1 MAFTPT
7 TVDYVGHQQLRGDAL
22 NRVTKAKLATKLRKE
37 EEERRAAAARAA
49 SKKKSSF
56 GSKIAGAVVRG
67 AAAYYTGGASEAT
80 GLGSM
85 LDQQLRGGDAYER
98 NEYGDLVGAVAS
110 TSGVMT
116 GKKVADATMRLNAQA
131 RRDDEMQ
138 ARLDKIS
145 PEAGL
150 AYAERREAK
159 DAKNRGVFEDYK
171 KGFLNFGQDI
181 DGLDLSAT
189 TMDYS
194 GITSS
199 KKVGKTPDVSQYE
212 EEGPLGSGPVAIEE
226 AAPEA
231 AAEGFEGTDT
241 APDPGFLNA
250 MKPVDQVS
258 TNLPSNRNENFGNVM
273 NAPATPTNQ
282 GPEDQRVDDSE
293 HNMRNEGVLSGNV
306 KSSPDEK
313 WNENI
318 W

>member
-138 ARLDKIS
+138 ARMDKIS
-145 PEAGL
+145 PRAGL
-150 AYAERREAK
+150 AYAEKREAK

-194 GITSS
+194 GIKKQDKIEVPDTSS
-199 KKVGKTPDVSQYE
+199 YESDDRQGGEYVSKVPIENAS
-212 EEGPLGSGPVAIEE
+212 EGYTG
-226 AAPEA
+226 
-231 AAEGFEGTDT
+231 
-241 APDPGFLNA
+241 
-250 MKPVDQVS
+250 DQVQ
-258 TNLPSNRNENFGNVM
+258 TPGGD
-273 NAPATPTNQ
+273 PALKEQEDAMGGDPALAHITDAQPT
-282 GPEDQRVDDSE
+282 EIKSE
-293 HNMRNEGVLSGNV
+293 GILTES
-306 KSSPDEK
+306 
-313 WNENI
+313 
-318 W
+318 

>member
-7 TVDYVGHQQLRGDAL
+7 TVDYVGHQSLRQKAL
-22 NRVTKAKLATKLRKE
+22 GNVTRAKLATKLRKE

-116 GKKVADATMRLNAQA
+116 AKKVGDATMRLNAQSA
-131 RRDDEMQ
+131 KDDAMQ
-138 ARLDKIS
+138 ARMDKIS
-145 PEAGL
+145 ANAGL
-150 AYAERREAK
+150 AYAEKREAK
-159 DAKNRGVFEDYK
+159 DAKNRAVFDDYK
-171 KGFLNFGQDI
+171 KGFLNFGRDV

-194 GITSS
+194 GIS
-199 KKVGKTPDVSQYE
+199 KGKKIETTTPAPVDDFSQGDDIDSQDGAYKYANQATQPSAE
-212 EEGPLGSGPVAIEE
+212 LLALEEGY
-226 AAPEA
+226 
-231 AAEGFEGTDT
+231 
-241 APDPGFLNA
+241 
-250 MKPVDQVS
+250 
-258 TNLPSNRNENFGNVM
+258 
-273 NAPATPTNQ
+273 Q
-282 GPEDQRVDDSE
+282 GDGWKE
-293 HNMRNEGVLSGNV
+293 
-306 KSSPDEK
+306 
-313 WNENI
+313 
-318 W
+318 

>member
-138 ARLDKIS
+138 ARMDKIS
-145 PEAGL
+145 PRAGL
-150 AYAERREAK
+150 AYAEKREAK

-189 TMDYS
+189 TMDQS
-194 GITSS
+194 GIKKQDKIEVPDTSS
-199 KKVGKTPDVSQYE
+199 YESDDRQGGEYVSKVPIENAS
-212 EEGPLGSGPVAIEE
+212 EGYTG
-226 AAPEA
+226 
-231 AAEGFEGTDT
+231 
-241 APDPGFLNA
+241 
-250 MKPVDQVS
+250 DQVQ
-258 TNLPSNRNENFGNVM
+258 TPGGD
-273 NAPATPTNQ
+273 PALKEQEDAMGGDPALAHITDAQPT
-282 GPEDQRVDDSE
+282 EIKSE
-293 HNMRNEGVLSGNV
+293 GILTES
-306 KSSPDEK
+306 
-313 WNENI
+313 
-318 W
+318 

>member
-116 GKKVADATMRLNAQA
+116 GKKVADATARLNAQA

-138 ARLDKIS
+138 ARMDKIS
-145 PEAGL
+145 PRAGL
-150 AYAERREAK
+150 AYAEKREAK
-159 DAKNRGVFEDYK
+159 DAKNRGVFDNYK
-171 KGFLNFGQDI
+171 KGFLNFGRDI

-194 GITSS
+194 GIKKQDKIEVPDTSS
-199 KKVGKTPDVSQYE
+199 YESDDRQGGEYVSKVPIENAS
-212 EEGPLGSGPVAIEE
+212 EGYTG
-226 AAPEA
+226 
-231 AAEGFEGTDT
+231 
-241 APDPGFLNA
+241 
-250 MKPVDQVS
+250 DQVQ
-258 TNLPSNRNENFGNVM
+258 TPGGD
-273 NAPATPTNQ
+273 PALKEQEDAMGGDPALAHITDAQPT
-282 GPEDQRVDDSE
+282 EIKSE
-293 HNMRNEGVLSGNV
+293 GILTES
-306 KSSPDEK
+306 
-313 WNENI
+313 
-318 W
+318 

>member
-7 TVDYVGHQQLRGDAL
+7 TVDYVGHQQLRRDAL

-138 ARLDKIS
+138 ARMDKIS
-145 PEAGL
+145 PRAGL
-150 AYAERREAK
+150 AYAEKREAK

-194 GITSS
+194 GIKKQDKIEVPDTSS
-199 KKVGKTPDVSQYE
+199 YESDDRQGGEYVSKVPIEDASEGWKGDQVQTPGGDPALKEQEDAMGGDPALAHITNAPPTEVKSE
-212 EEGPLGSGPVAIEE
+212 EE
-226 AAPEA
+226 
-231 AAEGFEGTDT
+231 
-241 APDPGFLNA
+241 N
-250 MKPVDQVS
+250 
-258 TNLPSNRNENFGNVM
+258 
-273 NAPATPTNQ
+273 
-282 GPEDQRVDDSE
+282 
-293 HNMRNEGVLSGNV
+293 SGNILTV
-306 KSSPDEK
+306 
-313 WNENI
+313 
-318 W
+318 

>member
-138 ARLDKIS
+138 ARMDKIS

-159 DAKNRGVFEDYK
+159 DAKNRAVFEDYK

-212 EEGPLGSGPVAIEE
+212 EEGPPGSGPVAIAE
-226 AAPEA
+226 AAPDA
-231 AAEGFEGTDT
+231 AAEGANLEGTENS
-241 APDPGFLNA
+241 APVNPATF
-250 MKPVDQVS
+250 PS
-258 TNLPSNRNENFGNVM
+258 NLPGEFSQDGGQAQDTSEQITGIM
-273 NAPATPTNQ
+273 NTGPIEPLKEEQ
-282 GPEDQRVDDSE
+282 GAQ
-293 HNMRNEGVLSGNV
+293 
-306 KSSPDEK
+306 
-313 WNENI
+313 
-318 W
+318 

>member
-116 GKKVADATMRLNAQA
+116 GKKVADATARLNAQA

-138 ARLDKIS
+138 ARMDKIS
-145 PEAGL
+145 PRAGL
-150 AYAERREAK
+150 AYAEKREAK

-194 GITSS
+194 GIKKQDKIEVPDTSS
-199 KKVGKTPDVSQYE
+199 YESDDRQGGEYVSKVPIEDASEGWKGDQVQTPGGDPALKEQEDAMGGDPALAHIINAPPTEVQSE
-212 EEGPLGSGPVAIEE
+212 EE
-226 AAPEA
+226 
-231 AAEGFEGTDT
+231 
-241 APDPGFLNA
+241 N
-250 MKPVDQVS
+250 
-258 TNLPSNRNENFGNVM
+258 
-273 NAPATPTNQ
+273 
-282 GPEDQRVDDSE
+282 
-293 HNMRNEGVLSGNV
+293 SGNILTV
-306 KSSPDEK
+306 S
-313 WNENI
+313 
-318 W
+318 

>member
-7 TVDYVGHQQLRGDAL
+7 TVDYVGHLRLRGDAL

-49 SKKKSSF
+49 RKKKSSF

-116 GKKVADATMRLNAQA
+116 GKKVADATARLNAQA

-138 ARLDKIS
+138 ARMDKIS
-145 PEAGL
+145 PRAGL
-150 AYAERREAK
+150 AYAEKREAK
-159 DAKNRGVFEDYK
+159 DAKNRGVFDDYK

-194 GITSS
+194 GIKKQDKIEVPDTSMYESDDRQGGEYVS
-199 KKVGKTPDVSQYE
+199 KVPIENAS
-212 EEGPLGSGPVAIEE
+212 EGYTGDQLTVPGGDPALKEQEDAMGGDPALAHITDAQPTEIKS
-226 AAPEA
+226 
-231 AAEGFEGTDT
+231 EGILTE
-241 APDPGFLNA
+241 
-250 MKPVDQVS
+250 S
-258 TNLPSNRNENFGNVM
+258 
-273 NAPATPTNQ
+273 
-282 GPEDQRVDDSE
+282 
-293 HNMRNEGVLSGNV
+293 
-306 KSSPDEK
+306 
-313 WNENI
+313 
-318 W
+318 

>member
-116 GKKVADATMRLNAQA
+116 GKKVADATARLNAQA

-138 ARLDKIS
+138 ARMDKIS
-145 PEAGL
+145 PRAGL
-150 AYAERREAK
+150 AYAEKREAK

-194 GITSS
+194 GIKKQDKIEVPDTSS
-199 KKVGKTPDVSQYE
+199 YESDDRQGGEYVSKVPIENASEGYTGDQVQTPGGDPALKEQEDAMGGDPALAHIINAPPTEVQSE
-212 EEGPLGSGPVAIEE
+212 EE
-226 AAPEA
+226 
-231 AAEGFEGTDT
+231 
-241 APDPGFLNA
+241 N
-250 MKPVDQVS
+250 
-258 TNLPSNRNENFGNVM
+258 
-273 NAPATPTNQ
+273 
-282 GPEDQRVDDSE
+282 
-293 HNMRNEGVLSGNV
+293 SGNILTV
-306 KSSPDEK
+306 S
-313 WNENI
+313 
-318 W
+318 

>member
-138 ARLDKIS
+138 ARMDKIS
-145 PEAGL
+145 PRAGL
-150 AYAERREAK
+150 AYAEKREAK

-194 GITSS
+194 GITSA

-212 EEGPLGSGPVAIEE
+212 EEGPPGSGPVAIAE
-226 AAPEA
+226 AAPDA
-231 AAEGFEGTDT
+231 AAEGANLEGTENS
-241 APDPGFLNA
+241 APVNPATF
-250 MKPVDQVS
+250 PS
-258 TNLPSNRNENFGNVM
+258 NLPGEFSQDGGQAQDTSEQITGIM
-273 NAPATPTNQ
+273 NTGPIEPLKEEQ
-282 GPEDQRVDDSE
+282 GAQ
-293 HNMRNEGVLSGNV
+293 
-306 KSSPDEK
+306 
-313 WNENI
+313 
-318 W
+318 

>member
-138 ARLDKIS
+138 ARMDKIS
-145 PEAGL
+145 PRAGL
-150 AYAERREAK
+150 AYAEKREAK

-194 GITSS
+194 GIKKQDKIEVPDTSS
-199 KKVGKTPDVSQYE
+199 YESDDRQGGEYVSKVPIENASEGYTGDQVQTPGGDPALKEQEDAMGGDPALAHIINAPPTEVQSE
-212 EEGPLGSGPVAIEE
+212 EE
-226 AAPEA
+226 
-231 AAEGFEGTDT
+231 
-241 APDPGFLNA
+241 N
-250 MKPVDQVS
+250 
-258 TNLPSNRNENFGNVM
+258 
-273 NAPATPTNQ
+273 
-282 GPEDQRVDDSE
+282 
-293 HNMRNEGVLSGNV
+293 SGNILTV
-306 KSSPDEK
+306 S
-313 WNENI
+313 
-318 W
+318 

>member
-138 ARLDKIS
+138 ARMDKIS
-145 PEAGL
+145 PRAGL
-150 AYAERREAK
+150 AYAEKREAK
-159 DAKNRGVFEDYK
+159 DAKNRGVFDNYK
-171 KGFLNFGQDI
+171 KGFLNFGRDI

-194 GITSS
+194 GIKKQDKIEVPDTSS
-199 KKVGKTPDVSQYE
+199 YESDDRQGGEYVSKVPIENASEGYTGDQVQTPGGDPALKEQEDAMGGDPALAHIINAPPTEVQSE
-212 EEGPLGSGPVAIEE
+212 EE
-226 AAPEA
+226 
-231 AAEGFEGTDT
+231 
-241 APDPGFLNA
+241 N
-250 MKPVDQVS
+250 
-258 TNLPSNRNENFGNVM
+258 
-273 NAPATPTNQ
+273 
-282 GPEDQRVDDSE
+282 
-293 HNMRNEGVLSGNV
+293 SGNILTV
-306 KSSPDEK
+306 S
-313 WNENI
+313 
-318 W
+318 